1 MKGMTTTAGED
12 HQDPYLSLHELQL
25 FPAKKRRLRDGG
37 HNYSPT
43 YVGQGRFKRAFIK
56 GLFLVFIYTF
66 IYLVRLLQAVILY
79 HLL

>member
-12 HQDPYLSLHELQL
+12 HQDPYLSLLELQL

-37 HNYSPT
+37 HNYFPT

>member
-1 MKGMTTTAGED
+1 MTTTAGED

-25 FPAKKRRLRDGG
+25 FSAKKRRLRDGG
-37 HNYSPT
+37 HNYFPT